1 LKDLEMKKTKSAAS
15 KSKTPSANKLPQELC
30 RANEAEALYEEDES
44 GMMIVLGKFQVTQM
58 FYYLVAHQI
67 ECIVSILVPEEE
79 YTPAEI
85 IGDEDWFG
93 FGPEAQRAMTL
104 CLKHIT
110 AHPDSDLTETDTGTF
125 MLA

>member
-1 LKDLEMKKTKSAAS
+1 MKKNKSAAS
-15 KSKTPSANKLPQELC
+15 KSKMPSANKPPQELC
-30 RANEAEALYEEDES
+30 CADEGEALYVDDSS
-44 GMMIVLGKFQVTQM
+44 GMVIVLDKYQVTPM
-58 FYYLVAHQI
+58 FYHLVAHQI

>member
-1 LKDLEMKKTKSAAS
+1 MKKTKSAAS

-30 RANEAEALYEEDES
+30 CADEGEALYVDDSS
-44 GMMIVLGKFQVTQM
+44 GMVIVLDKYQVTPM
-58 FYYLVAHQI
+58 FYQLVVQQI
-67 ECIVSILVPEEE
+67 ENIVSFLVPGEE

-85 IGDEDWFG
+85 IGDEDWFK
-93 FGPEAQRAMTL
+93 FGQEGQRGMTL

-125 MLA
+125 MFSF